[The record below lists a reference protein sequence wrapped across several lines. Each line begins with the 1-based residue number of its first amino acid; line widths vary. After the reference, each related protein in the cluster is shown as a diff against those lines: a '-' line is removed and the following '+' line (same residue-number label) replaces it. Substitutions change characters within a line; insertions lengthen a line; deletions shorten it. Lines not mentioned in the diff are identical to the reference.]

1 MKQLLEQL
9 FQHHKMSQQEAKDIL
24 IEISQEKF
32 SDVHLACFLTVFK
45 MRPITVEELKGF
57 RSALLELCNPVDLK
71 GIDSIDIV
79 GTGGDSKNTF
89 NISTLTSF
97 VVAGAGYK
105 VTKHGNYGVS
115 SVSGSSNVLEH
126 LGYKFTDDPDQLL
139 KRLDH
144 CGICFFHAP
153 LFHPAMKAV
162 GPVRRAMGMKTFFN
176 MLGPLVNPARPK
188 RHFLGVFNL
197 NLARLYHYIL
207 QEEELPY
214 GVVYSLDGYDEISLT
229 STFSLKT
236 NEADLYLAPE
246 DIGMNRVAPEEL
258 HGGNDVIEAAK
269 IFTTILEG
277 NGSTAQNNVVL
288 ANAGAAIQRFHTDKS
303 LPDCIQIA
311 RESLAS
317 GKALQ
322 CLKRAV
328 DTK

>member
-1 MKQLLEQL
+1 MQKILEDL
-9 FQHHKMSQQEAKDIL
+9 FQHRKLSRQEAHDL
-24 IEISQEKF
+24 LVEISKGQY
-32 SDVHLACFLTVFK
+32 SDVHLACFLSVFK
-45 MRPITVEELKGF
+45 MRPITVEELQGF
-57 RSALLELCNPVDLK
+57 RDALLRLCNPIDLG

-89 NISTLTSF
+89 NISTLASF
-97 VVAGAGYK
+97 IVAGAGYK

-126 LGYKFTDDPDQLL
+126 LGYAFTKDPDDLMR
-139 KRLDH
+139 RLDT

-153 LFHPAMKAV
+153 LFHPAMKAL

-207 QEEELPY
+207 QAEEQPF

-236 NEADLYLAPE
+236 NDADLYLTPE
-246 DIGMNRVAPEEL
+246 DIGMQRVRPEEL
-258 HGGNDVIEAAK
+258 YGGHDVIEAAK
-269 IFTTILEG
+269 IFTTILAG
-277 NGSTAQNNVVL
+277 DGSKAQNEVVEV
-288 ANAGAAIQRFHTDKS
+288 NAGAAIQIFHPERS
-303 LPDCIQIA
+303 LVECIDIA
-311 RESLAS
+311 KESLQS
-317 GKALQ
+317 GRAMA
-322 CLKRAV
+322 CLKKAV
-328 DTK
+328 EA